1 MHAQSALVLGVLT
14 LAGCRHLAAL
24 APDGV
29 LIDAGDC
36 LPARVLPL
44 TIRNAGP
51 RAVAFAVNGP
61 DGPPCRL
68 QPDQV
73 ALLHADTGAV
83 WSRLLEH
90 SRPASFEAVIEP
102 GDGAAFII
110 EPAAMPAADDSGGFV
125 LELRDIAWRP
135 HRSAALP
142 PCTTADA
149 DAARARE

>member
-1 MHAQSALVLGVLT
+1 MLGVLT

-142 PCTTADA
+142 PCTTPDA